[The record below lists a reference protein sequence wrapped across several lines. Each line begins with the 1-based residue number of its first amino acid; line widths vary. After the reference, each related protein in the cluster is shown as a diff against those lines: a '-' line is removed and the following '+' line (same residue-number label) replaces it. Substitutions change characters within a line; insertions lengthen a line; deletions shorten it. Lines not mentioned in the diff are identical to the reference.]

1 MSYLIHYYYLI
12 HHGIFANNYGSI
24 SKSIF
29 LGLSR
34 RRKIR
39 ECVSRSLTGLYQGS
53 STRIKVTARAYYAI
67 VLQVVQV

>member
-12 HHGIFANNYGSI
+12 HHGIFFANNYGSI

-39 ECVSRSLTGLYQGS
+39 ECVSRSSTGLYQG
-53 STRIKVTARAYYAI
+53 RIKVTARAYYAI